1 MPKEEAREEAEK
13 VKEAIREEAQPALWY
28 ALEKDPELASKII
41 SGIFEG
47 LVDLLLKRDEELR
60 AMIIE
65 VDKRLSARIEELDRR
80 LSARIEEIHREL
92 SERIEKVNSELSARI
107 EEVDKR
113 LSARIEE
120 VDRRLSARLEELSK
134 AVEKTGEQVR
144 ALSGHVARIEGEL
157 VEMGLLNALQSACS
171 PLGLVVIRLPRDP
184 FRVDAAIIG
193 PGLLALVEIAKT
205 GQEADLEQLVEGAK
219 TYERI
224 HGERPDLLLL
234 FIYAERPRPELVEL
248 ARSMG
253 IIVEN
258 SPLRI
263 AGLLKERMEGA

>member
-80 LSARIEEIHREL
+80 LSARIEEIHRE
-92 SERIEKVNSELSARI
+92 
-107 EEVDKR
+107 

>member
-1 MPKEEAREEAEK
+1 MPKEGAREEAEK

-92 SERIEKVNSELSARI
+92 S
-107 EEVDKR
+107 
-113 LSARIEE
+113 ARIEE

-184 FRVDAAIIG
+184 FRVGAAIIG

>member
-1 MPKEEAREEAEK
+1 MPKEGAREEAEK

-80 LSARIEEIHREL
+80 LSARIEEIHRE
-92 SERIEKVNSELSARI
+92 
-107 EEVDKR
+107 